1 LSAAAPHFNVDVEVK
16 SLPLMVSVNA
26 VPPATTELGLRLVM
40 VAAAEAARE
49 MVNDRVM
56 GTTAV
61 HHRNNEFEANME
73 TPLQGARL
81 SCLCQ
86 NEPGRSEPVEIC

>member
-1 LSAAAPHFNVDVEVK
+1 
-16 SLPLMVSVNA
+16 
-26 VPPATTELGLRLVM
+26 
-40 VAAAEAARE
+40 

-86 NEPGRSEPVEIC
+86 NEPGRPEPVEIC